1 MLIKYI
7 HPKTGTVREVEE
19 SYQSK
24 IALLKRAGFIPFA
37 KYRAPKPVVV
47 PYVKNASDVVQDEKQ
62 DLEAL
67 EEVNAPEVAV
77 HVSASARVLIEEFGV
92 DAALIEG
99 SGKDGQITKP
109 DVKDYL
115 EILEEAK
122 VNLEELTEE
131 EAEIEEEEEEVVYR
145 NQAGDE
151 IPGEEEVP
159 GPSEEEA
166 E

>member
-77 HVSASARVLIEEFGV
+77 HVSAAARVLIEENEL
-92 DAALIEG
+92 DPAEIEG
-99 SGKDGQITKP
+99 SGKDGQITKT
-109 DVKDYL
+109 DVNAYL
-115 EILEEAK
+115 AALEEA
-122 VNLEELTEE
+122 EE
-131 EAEIEEEEEEVVYR
+131 EADAESLEALEEAFPAEEEVEALEFVEV
-145 NQAGDE
+145 DVDVV
-151 IPGEEEVP
+151 EEEGV
-159 GPSEEEA
+159 EE
-166 E
+166 

>member
-24 IALLKRAGFIPFA
+24 IALLARAGFIPFA

-77 HVSASARVLIEEFGV
+77 HVSASARGLIEKN
-92 DAALIEG
+92 DLDPALIEG

-115 EILEEAK
+115 KALKESEPIVRDATEEEEAEEETLK
-122 VNLEELTEE
+122 FIEAQEEALEFVEEETEE
-131 EAEIEEEEEEVVYR
+131 EAE
-145 NQAGDE
+145 
-151 IPGEEEVP
+151 
-159 GPSEEEA
+159 
-166 E
+166 

>member
-77 HVSASARVLIEEFGV
+77 HVSASARVLIEEFGL

-109 DVKDYL
+109 DVQEYL
-115 EILEEAK
+115 ASLEEDED
-122 VNLEELTEE
+122 EEEVEIEDEEEEVALPEEVDEPEEE
-131 EAEIEEEEEEVVYR
+131 EAE
-145 NQAGDE
+145 
-151 IPGEEEVP
+151 
-159 GPSEEEA
+159 
-166 E
+166 